1 MSELLNRRSIRK
13 YDPTVKISKD
23 EMTEILKYDHKVTK
37 PITLDFS
44 DVVAGSDGKKVVK
57 AGSPISSAGVV
68 ANTSSAIGILWTD
81 VEESNP
87 NGTLIIHGF
96 INTANAQSNSGLTI
110 HADVKTAL
118 KMIAFE

>member
-1 MSELLNRRSIRK
+1 MEFKRSNI
-13 YDPTVKISKD
+13 TSQL
-23 EMTEILKYDHKVTK
+23 EILKYDHKVTR
-37 PITLDFS
+37 PITLDFTA
-44 DVVAGSDGKKVVK
+44 VVAGSDGKKVVK
-57 AGSPISSAGVV
+57 AGSPISSEGVV